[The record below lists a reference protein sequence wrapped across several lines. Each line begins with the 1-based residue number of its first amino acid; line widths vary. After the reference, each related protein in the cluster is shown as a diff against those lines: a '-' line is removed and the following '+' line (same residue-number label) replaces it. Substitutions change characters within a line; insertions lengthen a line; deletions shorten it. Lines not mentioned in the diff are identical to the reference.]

1 MRPLFRD
8 PSAQRR
14 FDRDG
19 FVVTRLLSTDQV
31 ASLLRLYEQWIR
43 PEDVSGLYESS
54 RRNSYRVNR
63 LINEAIRDEV
73 AVAARALFLP
83 SRLYGG
89 TFMVKAAGRSEALPF
104 HQDWSMVE
112 EEQYQTLFV
121 WCPLVDVS
129 AENGGLFVLP
139 GSHRYFRSLRSGSYA
154 SDRFVLPPRLHEHAV
169 DVPLRAGEAAL
180 YSDAL
185 FHGSHANNGSR
196 DRVVV
201 TARVMEEG
209 APLVYFQRANDRE
222 VDVYQADE
230 EFFLAHIDSLARGRM
245 PANARKLYR
254 RPYVHEPA
262 TDARLQAKVR
272 EHFGPGGEESPMK
285 RLFKEADRQTDF
297 ERDGY
302 VVLDLLDRRQVAEL
316 KEFYAGLENSL
327 PPPGGFQVSL
337 DNESPDFVRAVSL
350 KLQESVRAS
359 VARHFEGHQVFTASF
374 VTKTK
379 DPLGAVPP
387 HQDWTFVDES
397 RFWSATIW
405 CPLVDVD
412 ADNGGLGVIKG
423 SHRLFDHVRPSPSP
437 QYSPPFKDQ
446 LLDVF
451 PYVNVLALRAG
462 QAVVFDNRTLHGSPP
477 NTAGET
483 RVAFGIGITH
493 EDARLRHYYLLP
505 GREGAQVEG
514 YDVQPEFFFRYNNA
528 RLTALHDRGEKP
540 RDLNSIGVFALQHRH
555 YETRELVE
563 AIRAAGNRE
572 DPSLTRR
579 LVALGGQALEGSER
593 RGATEQ
599 PPETAAARAEASRPL
614 WKVYTPANVFREV
627 RYRLSRG

>member
-14 FDRDG
+14 FEQDG
-19 FVVTRLLSTDQV
+19 FVTARLLSAEQV
-31 ASLLRLYEQWIR
+31 ESLLRLYDRWIR
-43 PEDVSGLYESS
+43 REAVSGLYESS
-54 RRNSYRVNR
+54 RQNSYRVNR

-73 AVAARALFLP
+73 AVAARTLFLP

-89 TFMVKAAGRSEALPF
+89 TFMVKSPDRSEVLPF

-112 EEQYQTLFV
+112 EEEYQTLFV
-121 WCPLVDVS
+121 WCPLTDVS
-129 AENGGLFVLP
+129 VENGGIFVLP
-139 GSHRYFRSLRSGSYA
+139 GSHRYFKSLRSGSYP

-169 DVPLRAGEAAL
+169 DVPLRAGEAIL

-196 DRVVV
+196 DRIVV
-201 TARVMEEG
+201 TARVMERE
-209 APLVYFQRANDRE
+209 AALVYFQRANDRE

-230 EFFLAHIDSLARGRM
+230 EFYLTHIDSLAKGRM
-245 PANARKLYR
+245 PASARKLYR
-254 RPYVHEPA
+254 RAYEHVPVTEA
-262 TDARLQAKVR
+262 GLQAKIREQFGVR
-272 EHFGPGGEESPMK
+272 GEEPPMK
-285 RLFKEADRQTDF
+285 QLFKDATRQRDF

-302 VVLDLLDRRQVAEL
+302 VVIDFLDHEQVDEL
-316 KEFYAGLENSL
+316 RAFYAGLSHPV
-327 PPPGGFQVSL
+327 PPAGGFQVSL
-337 DNESPDFVRAVSL
+337 DNESPEFVRTVSL
-350 KLQESVRAS
+350 KLTDTVRSS
-359 VARHFEGHQVFTASF
+359 VAEHFQNHRIFTASF
-374 VTKTK
+374 VTKAK

-412 ADNGGLGVIKG
+412 ADNGALGLVKG
-423 SHRLFDHVRPSPSP
+423 SHRLYDHVRPSPSP

-446 LLDVF
+446 LLHIF
-451 PYVNVLALRAG
+451 PFLTVMSLKAG
-462 QAVVFDNRTLHGSPP
+462 QAVVFNNKTLHASPP
-477 NTAGET
+477 NAASRT

-505 GREGAQVEG
+505 RRQAPLVEG
-514 YDVQPEFFFRYNNA
+514 YEVQPEFFFRYNNA
-528 RLTALHDRGEKP
+528 RLSAMHDQGEKP
-540 RDLNSIGVFALQHRH
+540 RDLNSIGVFALEPRH
-555 YETRELVE
+555 YETAELVE

-579 LVALGGQALEGSER
+579 LVALGGRPVDGAER
-593 RGATEQ
+593 GG
-599 PPETAAARAEASRPL
+599 AAAEGREPAGKRVEGRRPL